1 MRPEGAGPQGRASD
15 GERVHL
21 ARILWHLIKHRTPYD
36 PTVWQHAEE
45 KLKLK
50 QIQRL
55 HQSATALGFK
65 LITTT

>member
-1 MRPEGAGPQGRASD
+1 WKARLGTPKAITAMA
-15 GERVHL
+15 HKL

-50 QIQRL
+50 KIQRL

>member
-1 MRPEGAGPQGRASD
+1 MRPQGASPQGRASD

-36 PTVWQHAEE
+36 PTVWQLAEE

-50 QIQRL
+50 KLHRL
-55 HQSATALGFK
+55 HQTAAALGFK
-65 LITTT
+65 LTVAP